1 VSGARPGPP
10 NRPEGRGEAG
20 SGRRLSI
27 SPIGF
32 DCVLALS
39 QAGVGLRLAELAHAI
54 GSPVSSVQ
62 TVLRILLANGLVV
75 RIEDD
80 PPRYLLSGTHPA
92 VNELAALATVL
103 AEPERAMGIVLRANP
118 AVTYA
123 GVDGA
128 GFIVAVDEA
137 NPAATAALER
147 HLGLVAAAR
156 PTTPSVLRMSA
167 PEFRRM
173 LRVSIGVRA
182 RVGDAIALRGSPTG
196 TPTGAQSD
204 RSVRRAAG

>member
-10 NRPEGRGEAG
+10 DQPEGRGDFG

-39 QAGVGLRLAELAHAI
+39 QAGGGLRLAELAHTI

-62 TVLRILLANGLVV
+62 TALRILLANGLVV

-80 PPRYLLSGTHPA
+80 PPRYLLSRTHPA
-92 VNELAALATVL
+92 ANELAALATVL
-103 AEPERAMGIVLRANP
+103 PEPERAMGILLRANP
-118 AVTYA
+118 AVAYA

-128 GFIVAVDEA
+128 GFIVALDDA
-137 NPAATAALER
+137 NAAATAALDR
-147 HLGLVAAAR
+147 HLGLVAGAR
-156 PTTPSVLRMSA
+156 PSTPSVLRMSA
-167 PEFRRM
+167 AEFRRM

-182 RVGDAIALRGSPTG
+182 RVRDAIALRGSANG
-196 TPTGAQSD
+196 ERAD
-204 RSVRRAAG
+204 RPVRRAAG

>member
-1 VSGARPGPP
+1 VSGARPGPSNQP
-10 NRPEGRGEAG
+10 DGGGIAG

-39 QAGVGLRLAELAHAI
+39 QAVDGLRLAELAHTI

-62 TVLRILLANGLVV
+62 TALRILLANGLVV
-75 RIEDD
+75 RVDDD
-80 PPRYLLSGTHPA
+80 PPHYRLSESHPA

-103 AEPERAMGIVLRANP
+103 PDAERAMGIILRANP

-128 GFIVAVDEA
+128 GFIVAVDGA
-137 NPAATAALER
+137 NEAATAALDR
-147 HLGLVAAAR
+147 HLGLVAGAR
-156 PTTPSVLRMSA
+156 PSTPGVLRM
-167 PEFRRM
+167 PPDEFRRM
-173 LRVSIGVRA
+173 LRVAIGLRA
-182 RVGDAIALRGSPTG
+182 RVRDAIVLRGSATVAASER
-196 TPTGAQSD
+196 TA
-204 RSVRRAAG
+204 RRAVG